1 MVKVQGEN
9 TVKTEFNF
17 YYRFIEK
24 SYMKKYIRRFN
35 SLAKKKLKEGKNLLL
50 TSSLELSILDEGK
63 KKRAKESG
71 VKKGKLKVS
80 ETYPIIF
87 EPSRIGGPP
96 HECFDIRQMKKT
108 NRSKMEE
115 K

>member
-35 SLAKKKLKEGKNLLL
+35 SLAKKKLKEGENLLL

-80 ETYPIIF
+80 ETYPITF
-87 EPSRIGGPP
+87 KPSGIGGPP
-96 HECFDIRQMKKT
+96 HECFDIRQIKKT